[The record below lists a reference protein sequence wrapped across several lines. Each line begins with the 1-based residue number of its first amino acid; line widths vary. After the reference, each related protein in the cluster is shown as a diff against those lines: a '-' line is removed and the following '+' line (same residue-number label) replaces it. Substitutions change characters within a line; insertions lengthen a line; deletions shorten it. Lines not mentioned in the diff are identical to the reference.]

1 MQTHQQL
8 AVLIIS
14 TVPAKA
20 HQLKSLLNDI
30 HYNIFISISNED
42 AINICQTND
51 VRLAIID
58 AEYAPNNAY
67 LKTCEALIS
76 AELSRAPQILVLLK
90 DGSENAIRSAL
101 ARGVTDVMLKPIIS
115 SLFVQRTHALL
126 QSLQTAELQQALRQ
140 SEQRLQTIIKNA
152 PMILFTLNPQGT
164 ITFISGYGLERI
176 GRTAE
181 EFVGRSILNLSRE
194 QIASDARYVLETG
207 TPYTST
213 IQLDKFFFETWYNPV
228 TNKSGNITSING
240 LAIDVTDREQAR
252 DTLQESLNF
261 YLTFFED
268 FPVPVWRAGE
278 NGNLNYLNQSWL
290 NFTGQ
295 TLEDTLNNGWLDAI
309 HPEDRA
315 NFRQKYVDA
324 YQKRIPFEL
333 EYRMKRYDSSYR
345 DIANLGKPFY
355 ALDGSLA
362 GYIGLIYDVTER
374 KVVEAQMVQLNLER
388 ERVTMLQEF
397 ISTVSHDLKT
407 PLSSIMLYANLLRQT
422 NTPDQRFEYTRI
434 VVEQSKILQGLL
446 DNMLEM
452 SRLDEEITTLT
463 FQRVNISK
471 VLSDTAQ
478 FYSLAAQ
485 SGGLAF
491 IIDIDPTLPR
501 ILANESELRRSLT
514 NLMDNAIKY
523 TKSGSVVVRGFHDD
537 NYITVE
543 ISDTGIGI
551 SPQDLPHIFERF
563 YRADSSRSMTGGTG
577 LGLTIVKKIIE
588 AHGGKISA
596 ESNPGQG
603 TTFRIQ
609 LPTAMTLIGHA
620 L

>member
-8 AVLIIS
+8 ALLIIS

-20 HQLKSLLNDI
+20 HQLKSILSDTT
-30 HYNIFISISNED
+30 YNIFISISNED
-42 AINICQTND
+42 ALNICQTND
-51 VRLAIID
+51 VRLAIVD
-58 AEYAPNNAY
+58 AEFAPDNAY
-67 LKTCEALIS
+67 LKTCELLIS
-76 AELSRAPQILVLLK
+76 AKLPRAPQIMVLLK
-90 DGSENAIRSAL
+90 EGNENTIRSAL
-101 ARGVTDVMLKPIIS
+101 ARGATDVMVKPIIP

-126 QSLQTAELQQALRQ
+126 QSLQTAELQQALRE
-140 SEQRLQTIIKNA
+140 SEQRLQTIIQNA
-152 PMILFTLNPQGT
+152 PMILFTLDAQGV

-181 EFVGRSILNLSRE
+181 EFIGRSILTLSRE

-207 TPYTST
+207 TSYAST
-213 IQLDKFFFETWYNPV
+213 IQLDKFSFETWYNPIADMA
-228 TNKSGNITSING
+228 GNITSING
-240 LAIDVTDREQAR
+240 LAIDVTEREQAR
-252 DTLQESLNF
+252 DTLQETLNF

-268 FPVPVWRAGE
+268 FPVPVWRSGQ

-295 TLEDTLNNGWLDAI
+295 TLEHTLANGWLDAI
-309 HPEDRA
+309 HPEDRTS
-315 NFRQKYVDA
+315 FRQKYMEA
-324 YQKRIPFEL
+324 YQNRVPFEL
-333 EYRMKRYDSSYR
+333 EYRMRRYDSSYR

-355 ALDGSLA
+355 GLDGQLA

-434 VVEQSKILQGLL
+434 VVEQSKILQDLL

-471 VLSDTAQ
+471 VLADTAQ

-485 SGGLAF
+485 SNGLAF
-491 IIDIDPTLPR
+491 IIDIDPMLPR

-523 TKSGSVVVRGFHDD
+523 TKIGSVVVRGFYDD
-537 NYITVE
+537 TYITVE

-551 SPQDLPHIFERF
+551 SSQDLPHIFDRF

-596 ESNPGQG
+596 ESNVGQG
-603 TTFRIQ
+603 TTFRIK
-609 LPTAMTLIGHA
+609 LPTALNLVGQA